1 MNINLAKYNCILF
14 FLYLFLAAYNLVF
27 YSTYKDD
34 QCKSNVAITR
44 LLPLINPLEFL
55 HEINSKPLL
64 PIEKIENSSNFSIP
78 FTEPLPRHLQN
89 SSSSTTSNLTQ
100 QFQTIVSSIQLSSVP
115 FAIGL
120 TYIILAGLSMFAAC
134 SINWFSHMLPEKF
147 ASLGCMKGSVGCFI
161 RNNPKLMRLA
171 HYALLIMIIL
181 QFVFITTNAACKT
194 AKHVNGEIVTVGE
207 MYDQS
212 IVYNIVTLCFWGGMF
227 IGFPFIKAVL
237 PQEAFIFE
245 PYDSDIG
252 ILRYIFC
259 SFLGPN

>member
-44 LLPLINPLEFL
+44 ILSEIPIAEFL
-55 HEINSKPLL
+55 SKNDTTPYF
-64 PIEKIENSSNFSIP
+64 PQEKLENSTNSQILSSDTF
-78 FTEPLPRHLQN
+78 PRHLEN
-89 SSSSTTSNLTQ
+89 GSTTSNLTQ

-134 SINWFSHMLPEKF
+134 AINWFSHMLPEKF

-161 RNNPKLMRLA
+161 RNNPKIMRLA

-181 QFVFITTNAACKT
+181 QFIFITTNAACKT
-194 AKHVNGEIVTVGE
+194 AKHVTGEVVTVGE

-252 ILRYIFC
+252 IMRFIFC